1 MVRTDQGGA
10 AAAALAPPAH
20 TRLPGGF
27 TVGLASDVFRSR
39 DGRLMLGGSPPRL
52 LRLTAWGARQLDGGT
67 LTVSGPASAALA
79 RRLLDIGAAHPAP
92 PAASAPA
99 TARDPAAG
107 LAEEVTIVIPVRD
120 RAGLLDRLLTQ
131 IRADPQTAA
140 LPVLVVDDASA
151 DAAGVAAAARRH
163 RAALLAHLV
172 NQGPAAARNTGLRQ
186 AATRFVAFCDADVLP
201 WPGWLGVLAA
211 QFTDP
216 AVALAAPRVRTT
228 AGPGP
233 SWLDRYEHALSP
245 LDLGAHPAPVRPL
258 SPVSY
263 VPGAVLLVRR
273 HALGGGF
280 AEDLRVAEDVRPVP
294 AAA

>member
-1 MVRTDQGGA
+1 M
-10 AAAALAPPAH
+10 
-20 TRLPGGF
+20 
-27 TVGLASDVFRSR
+27 
-39 DGRLMLGGSPPRL
+39 
-52 LRLTAWGARQLDGGT
+52 
-67 LTVSGPASAALA
+67 
-79 RRLLDIGAAHPAP
+79 
-92 PAASAPA
+92 
-99 TARDPAAG
+99 
-107 LAEEVTIVIPVRD
+107 IPVRD
-120 RAGLLDRLLTQ
+120 RAGLLDRLLTEV
-131 IRADPQTAA
+131 RADPQTAA

-151 DAAGVAAAARRH
+151 DPAAVAAVARRH
-163 RAALLAHLV
+163 GAALLAHLA

-201 WPGWLGVLAA
+201 RPGWLGLLAA

-228 AGPGP
+228 GGPG
-233 SWLDRYEHALSP
+233 SRWLDRYEHALSP

-263 VPGAVLLVRR
+263 VPGAVMLVRR